1 MNLLARI
8 KHIEEEK
15 RNSKVFPTH
24 AMYTPLVSECALDG
38 ISEIEL
44 SSELDRLKSEG
55 KIERGRTINDQYIK
69 SI

>member
-8 KHIEEEK
+8 KEIEEEK

-24 AMYTPLVSECALDG
+24 AMRISLASECLKNG

-44 SSELDRLKSEG
+44 SNELDRLESED